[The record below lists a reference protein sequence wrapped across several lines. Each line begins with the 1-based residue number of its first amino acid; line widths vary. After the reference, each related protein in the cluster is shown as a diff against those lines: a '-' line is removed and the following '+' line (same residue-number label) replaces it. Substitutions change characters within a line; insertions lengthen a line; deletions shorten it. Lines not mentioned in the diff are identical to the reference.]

1 MGKKS
6 VHKSYHADP
15 SLVGLSYDPSIRKKG
30 RLNYYDTDIRK
41 LIKEALIQ
49 GGLGTLDINRP
60 LADIIEPGMKVLLKP
75 NWVLHYNQ
83 SGKTLDCSIT
93 HHKFIIAVLKEV
105 IACRPEVVLIADA
118 PIQRA
123 VFPEIISYDIQ
134 NEMKSYGNINT
145 RVEIKDLRGT
155 IAINK
160 RGILYSERNPYQK
173 EKPICFNL
181 GKDSLLEDITSSK
194 GRFRN
199 TSYDPDVMNKAH
211 IKGKHLYRLCT
222 EPFEFDVFLN
232 LPKLKCH
239 GKTGISV
246 ALKNIVGINA
256 DKDVLPH
263 HRVGGSSWGGDC
275 YNGLKPLKRLSEWFL
290 DQANSRIGYPS
301 YSFFIKLVGASI
313 MCHKLCRDGDLE
325 GKWYGNDT
333 VWRMVLDLNRLLL
346 YGTKEGEIKETKQR
360 TIYSITD
367 GILSGEHNGPLAP
380 EPLPLGIVTFG
391 SCSSVL
397 DVVHAGLFHFDWEK
411 IPLIRESFRKNDRYP
426 LVFNQ
431 PEEITVQTFGKRMSF
446 NPTSKL
452 FGVSAH
458 PPDGWRN
465 YIENEFW

>member
-1 MGKKS
+1 LS
-6 VHKSYHADP
+6 NNLVHNKYHPDP
-15 SLVGLSYDPSIRKKG
+15 SLVGLSYDFSKRREG
-30 RLNYYDTDIRK
+30 RFDYYNTDVRK
-41 LIKEALIQ
+41 LIKEALIN
-49 GGLGTLDINRP
+49 GGLGKLDINRP

-118 PIQRA
+118 PIQNA
-123 VFPEIISYDIQ
+123 VFSKIISYDVQ
-134 NEMKSYGNINT
+134 KELKDYGNINT
-145 RVEIKDLRGT
+145 HVEIKDFRGT

-160 RGILYSERNPYQK
+160 RGILYSEKNPDKKRNA
-173 EKPICFNL
+173 ICFDL
-181 GKDSLLEDITSSK
+181 GKDSFLKDISSIK
-194 GRFRN
+194 GKFRN
-199 TSYDPDVMNKAH
+199 TGYNPDVMSKNH
-211 IKGKHLYRLCT
+211 TKGKHLYRLCK

-239 GKTGISV
+239 GKAGISV

-256 DKDVLPH
+256 DKDSLPH
-263 HRVGGSSWGGDC
+263 HRIGGSTWGGDC
-275 YNGLKPLKRLSEWFL
+275 YNGLKPLKRLSELFL
-290 DQANSRIGYPS
+290 DKANSRIGYPS
-301 YSFFIKLVGASI
+301 YFVFTKLAAASI
-313 MCHKLCRDGDLE
+313 IFHKLIGDGDLE

-333 VWRMVLDLNRLLL
+333 VWRMVLDINRLLL
-346 YGTKEGEIKETKQR
+346 YGTKEGDIKDTTQR

-380 EPLPLGIVTFG
+380 EPLPIGIVTFG

-397 DVVHAGLFHFDWEK
+397 DIVHAGLFHFDWEK
-411 IPLIRESFRKNDRYP
+411 IPLLRESFRNKNKYP

-431 PEEITVQTFGKRMSF
+431 PEEIAVQTGDKKMSF
-446 NPTSKL
+446 KQSSKL
-452 FGVSAH
+452 FGVSAQ
-458 PPDGWRN
+458 PPDGWKN

>member
-1 MGKKS
+1 MEKKS
-6 VHKSYHADP
+6 VHKTYHADP
-15 SLVGLSYDPSIRKKG
+15 SLVGLSYDSSIRKKG
-30 RLNYYDTDIRK
+30 RFNYYDTDVRK
-41 LIKEALIQ
+41 LIKEALIN
-49 GGLGTLDINRP
+49 GGLGTRDINRP

-118 PIQRA
+118 PIQNA
-123 VFPEIISYDIQ
+123 VFSRIISSALQ
-134 NEMKSYGNINT
+134 NEMKDYGNINT
-145 RVEIKDLRGT
+145 HVEIKDFRGT
-155 IAINK
+155 IAIRK
-160 RGILYSERNPYQK
+160 RGIHYSENNPDKK
-173 EKPICFNL
+173 ESSIFFDL
-181 GKDSLLEDITSSK
+181 GQDSFLEDVSCIK
-194 GRFRN
+194 GRFRITGYN
-199 TSYDPDVMNKAH
+199 PDVMNKAH
-211 IKGKHLYRLCT
+211 IKGKHLYRLCK

-239 GKTGISV
+239 GKAGISA

-263 HRVGGSSWGGDC
+263 HRIGGSAWGGDC
-275 YNGLKPLKRLSEWFL
+275 YSGLKPFKRLAELFL
-290 DQANSRIGYPS
+290 DKANSRIGHPS
-301 YSFFIKLVGASI
+301 YFFFSKLVAASI
-313 MCHKLCRDGDLE
+313 ISHKLFGDGDLE

-380 EPLPLGIVTFG
+380 EPLPIGIVTFG

-397 DVVHAGLFHFDWEK
+397 DVVHAGLYHFDWEK
-411 IPLIRESFRKNDRYP
+411 IPLIIESFRKNDQYP
-426 LVFNQ
+426 LVFNE
-431 PEEITVQTFGKRMSF
+431 PEEIVVQTSDKRMSF
-446 NPTSKL
+446 KQTSKL
-452 FGVSAH
+452 FGVSAQ

-465 YIENEFW
+465 YLENEFW